1 MRFVVR
7 LFPEISIKS
16 APVRKRWT
24 KMLTDN
30 LRLMAK
36 RIHPTARVNKEWDR
50 IEVTAKVDD
59 PAVEGQ
65 LIDMLART
73 PGIANFSH
81 VQTHPFE
88 SLHDIYELVQAS
100 WGDQLKGKTFCVRV
114 KRTGNHDFTS
124 TEVERYVGG
133 GLNQNNPTGGVK
145 LKDPDV
151 SIGLEVKDDQVY
163 LVTKKYQGL
172 GGFPMGTQES
182 VLSLISGGY
191 DSTVA
196 SFQMIKR
203 GLRTHYCFFNL
214 GGREHELAVK
224 EIAFFLWNRF
234 GSTHRVRFI
243 SVPFEGV
250 VGEILQKV
258 GPSNMGVVLKRM
270 MLRAG
275 ERIAERGGIE
285 AMVTGEAVAQVSSQ
299 TIPNL
304 SVIDSV
310 TDMMV
315 LRPLIVMDKR
325 DIIDISRKIGA
336 EEFSAAV
343 PEYCGVISVKPSA
356 KVNRAKLEAEEEKF
370 DFSILEHALE
380 NAVVQSIDEVM
391 DDAQE
396 LAEVELVSELPVN
409 AKVIDIRHHTEQE
422 LRPLTVEGREV
433 LEIPFYQLSTAYAE
447 LDKAVNYYL
456 FCDKGVMSGLHA
468 RHLLD
473 AGYTNV
479 GVYRP

>member
-1 MRFVVR
+1 
-7 LFPEISIKS
+7 
-16 APVRKRWT
+16 
-24 KMLTDN
+24 MLTDN
-30 LRLMAK
+30 LRAQAK
-36 RIHPTARVNKEWDR
+36 RIHPTARVNNDWDR
-50 IEVTAKVDD
+50 IEVTAKTDD
-59 PAVEGQ
+59 AGVEGQ
-65 LIDMLART
+65 LIDMLSRT

-81 VQTHPFE
+81 VKAHPFE
-88 SLHDIYELVQAS
+88 SLHDIYELAQAA
-100 WGDQLKGKTFCVRV
+100 WGDELAGKTFCVRV
-114 KRTGNHDFTS
+114 KRVGTHDFS
-124 TEVERYVGG
+124 SIEVERYVGG
-133 GLNQNNPTGGVK
+133 GLNQNNQTAGVK
-145 LKDPDV
+145 LKNPDV
-151 SIGLEVKDDQVY
+151 TLGLEIKDDQVY
-163 LVTKKYQGL
+163 VVTKKYQGL

-196 SFQMIKR
+196 SYQMIKR

-234 GSTHRVRFI
+234 ASTHRVRFI

-275 ERIAERGGIE
+275 ERIAEKGGIE

-315 LRPLIVMDKR
+315 LRPLIVADKR
-325 DIIDISRKIGA
+325 DIIQVSREIGA

-370 DFSILEHALE
+370 DFSILEQALE

-391 DDAQE
+391 EDQGEAP
-396 LAEVELVSELPVN
+396 AEVEQVTALPEQ
-409 AKVIDIRHHTEQE
+409 AKIIDIRHHTEQE
-422 LRPLTVEGREV
+422 LKPLVVEGAEV
-433 LEIPFYQLSTAYAE
+433 LDVPFYQLSTAFSE
-447 LDKAVNYYL
+447 LDKSVQYYL
-456 FCDKGVMSGLHA
+456 YCDKGVMSGLHA
-468 RHLLD
+468 RHLSD
-473 AGYTNV
+473 EGYTNV
-479 GVYRP
+479 GVYRPS

>member
-1 MRFVVR
+1 
-7 LFPEISIKS
+7 
-16 APVRKRWT
+16 
-24 KMLTDN
+24 MLTDN
-30 LRLMAK
+30 LRFQAK
-36 RIHPTARVNKEWDR
+36 RIHSTARVNNDWDR

-59 PAVEGQ
+59 PVVEGQ

-88 SLHDIYELVQAS
+88 SLHDVYELVQQA
-100 WGDQLKGKTFCVRV
+100 WGDQLEGKTFCVRV
-114 KRTGNHDFTS
+114 KRVGTHDFTS

-133 GLNQNNPTGGVK
+133 GLNQNNNTAGVK
-145 LKDPDV
+145 LKNPDV
-151 SIGLEVKDDQVY
+151 MLSLEIKDDLVY
-163 LVTKKYQGL
+163 LVTRKYQGL

-196 SFQMIKR
+196 SYQMIKR

-234 GSTHRVRFI
+234 ASTHRVRFI

-315 LRPLIVMDKR
+315 LRPLIVADKR
-325 DIIDISRKIGA
+325 DIIQTSREIGA

-356 KVNRAKLEAEEEKF
+356 KVNRAKLEAEEANF
-370 DFSILEHALE
+370 DFTVLEHALE

-396 LAEVELVSELPVN
+396 LAELAQVSELPAG

-422 LRPLTVEGREV
+422 LKPLTVVDAEV
-433 LEIPFYQLSTAYAE
+433 LEVPFYTLSSRFAE
-447 LDKAVNYYL
+447 LDKDTQYYL
-456 FCDKGVMSGLHA
+456 YCDKGVMSGLHA

-473 AGYTNV
+473 DGYTNV
-479 GVYRP
+479 GVYRPS